1 MYSCCGTFCR
11 LLKEMGWTES
21 DEEEYE
27 ITEDEKKEFQD
38 RCSKQVNLLFIVLF
52 FDGCSL
58 ICNSVIQWTFLWF
71 NIVECHTEKQWPV
84 SEDSKPQTCSNL
96 PAQCFGTEW
105 HYILIRFRH
114 WWQCMITDPSSSSSS
129 HISCATSH
137 ALGALSTL
145 LSLLVQWSFSRWRI
159 FPYKTWT
166 LLNILGRISLFLKPI
181 FLFL

>member
-1 MYSCCGTFCR
+1 MDWEWWRGIWNHWR
-11 LLKEMGWTES
+11 W
-21 DEEEYE
+21 EERVSRQM
-27 ITEDEKKEFQD
+27 FQ
-38 RCSKQVNLLFIVLF
+38 
-52 FDGCSL
+52 
-58 ICNSVIQWTFLWF
+58 T
-71 NIVECHTEKQWPV
+71 ECHTEKQWPV
-84 SEDSKPQTCSNL
+84 SEDSKPQTCSYL

-145 LSLLVQWSFSRWRI
+145 LSLLVQWSFSLRRI

-166 LLNILGRISLFLKPI
+166 LLNILGRISLFFEAHISI
-181 FLFL
+181 FVGEIQFFKDLFCE